1 MRRKV
6 IITTPYPTVEEV
18 AAELGVSMKRV
29 RELELLMERLSKPK
43 SKTRPTRKRSKVDP
57 AKKKTSQT

>member
-18 AAELGVSMKRV
+18 AAELGVSKKRV
-29 RELELLMERLSKPK
+29 RELEAMYEEIVGRRKKARSPRSRSTAAREKK
-43 SKTRPTRKRSKVDP
+43 ASRP
-57 AKKKTSQT
+57 

>member
-18 AAELGVSMKRV
+18 AAELGVSMKRM
-29 RELELLMERLSKPK
+29 RELELLMERLE
-43 SKTRPTRKRSKVDP
+43 VDP
-57 AKKKTSQT
+57 IFETAIGPPF

>member
-29 RELELLMERLSKPK
+29 RELELMMEKIWERKK
-43 SKTRPTRKRSKVDP
+43 KVRSKTGGSKVK
-57 AKKKTSQT
+57 AVKRKTSHK